1 MDPIRNLATDAC
13 APHLQTMSAFPPV
26 SRYPSMFFGASC
38 YGCSHR
44 AFVSFAELI
53 EAGHGDVPYDR
64 AKAALKC
71 SKCGSKKLAVTL
83 HGVGV
88 RAPEA

>member
-1 MDPIRNLATDAC
+1 
-13 APHLQTMSAFPPV
+13 
-26 SRYPSMFFGASC
+26 MFFGASC
-38 YGCSHR
+38 YDCSHR
-44 AFVSFAELI
+44 AFVSFAKLI
-53 EAGHGDVPYDR
+53 EAGCGDMPYDR

-88 RAPEA
+88 KSLEA

>member
-1 MDPIRNLATDAC
+1 M
-13 APHLQTMSAFPPV
+13 
-26 SRYPSMFFGASC
+26 
-38 YGCSHR
+38 
-44 AFVSFAELI
+44 SFAQLI
-53 EAGHGDVPYDR
+53 EAGHGDMPYDR

-88 RAPEA
+88 KSPDA

>member
-1 MDPIRNLATDAC
+1 
-13 APHLQTMSAFPPV
+13 
-26 SRYPSMFFGASC
+26 MFFGASC

-44 AFVSFAELI
+44 AFVSFAKLI

-71 SKCGSKKLAVTL
+71 SKCGGKKLAVTL

-88 RAPEA
+88 KSPDA